1 VLQGFHR
8 KGVKVML
15 KEMIQNSNT
24 DLLKIYLEDV
34 HAHDLSEL
42 FFDLTEEERLKV
54 YAVISDEKLADLVS
68 YMDSEKAADIL
79 SEFDLKKQKQLVEM
93 MEPDDA
99 ADIIQELEDD
109 EQEDLLAEL
118 GDEADVVQLIQ
129 YDEDETGSAM
139 TNQIIVLT
147 PDMDVKQAT
156 KLVIKEAADVETI
169 STLFVIDDEN
179 HFLGIVPLK
188 KLLKAKTPMPVKDI
202 VEESHYVLDK
212 DPIIQT
218 VQAMNNYEINEMP
231 VCNLNR
237 ELLGMITVDDALD
250 IYEEEAQ
257 EDFEKLA
264 GLPETRDMHPF
275 KTAFHR
281 LPWLIALLAFAIPVA
296 MITSLFEDVLTT
308 VAILIIFQPL
318 ISASAGNVATQ
329 TLAVTLRMFNTNEKG
344 LVKNS
349 FREILTGLMNGFVI
363 GCIAFGMTFVV
374 SLLNTSLTTQPL
386 LISFIVGLSLWITVF
401 IAPILAI
408 LIPLSIKA
416 LKFDPAVASGPFIT
430 TIIDVTTLIIYFGL
444 ATLILGGV

>member
-1 VLQGFHR
+1 
-8 KGVKVML
+8 ML
-15 KEMIQNSNT
+15 KEMIQNSNK
-24 DLLKIYLEDV
+24 DLLKVYLEDV

-54 YAVISDEKLADLVS
+54 YAVISNEKLADLVS

-79 SEFDLKKQKQLVEM
+79 SEFDLKKQKQIVEM

-99 ADIIQELEDD
+99 ADIIQELEED
-109 EQEDLLAEL
+109 EQVDLLAEL
-118 GDEADVVQLIQ
+118 GEEAEVLQLIQ
-129 YDEDETGSAM
+129 YEEDETGSAM

-169 STLFVIDDEN
+169 STLFVIDHEN
-179 HFLGIVPLK
+179 RFLGIVPLK

-202 VEESHYVLDK
+202 IEESHYVLDK

-264 GLPETRDMHPF
+264 GLPETRDSHPL

-344 LVKNS
+344 LIKNS
-349 FREILTGLMNGFVI
+349 SREILTGLMNGFVI

-374 SLLNTSLTTQPL
+374 SLLNTSLTNEPI

-401 IAPILAI
+401 IAPMLAI
-408 LIPLSIKA
+408 LIPLTIKA

-430 TIIDVTTLIIYFGL
+430 TIIDVFTLIIYFGL
-444 ATLILGGV
+444 ATLMLGGV